1 MKRQTL
7 TLLIVLAGL
16 WPQQPPVATAQTP
29 RETGERRMPASCLSQ
44 LALAAAA
51 AAAALPSGLGIGSE
65 APAFDPQHVWG
76 PDKGSHACPMCK
88 YGFLQGVLLWVNTD
102 ELEDAGRIASR
113 LEREIRERDPK
124 RLRAFVIYTNPGGKP
139 IREVEDLLTSLARK
153 ASLQLVAVT
162 YVPSPIDPKTSALYR
177 INPDPRVRNTVFVYR
192 KRRVVDK
199 FVNLGADEA
208 SLQKLADSMGRTLE
222 AR

>member
-1 MKRQTL
+1 MSL
-7 TLLIVLAGL
+7 TRVL
-16 WPQQPPVATAQTP
+16 
-29 RETGERRMPASCLSQ
+29 ASCLSS
-44 LALAAAA
+44 LALATVAAA
-51 AAAALPSGLGIGSE
+51 AVLSSGLGIGSE

-88 YGFLQGVLLWVNTD
+88 YGSLQGVLLWVNTD
-102 ELEDAGRIASR
+102 ELEDAGRIAAR

-139 IREVEDLLTSLARK
+139 IREVEDLLTSVAEK
-153 ASLQLVAVT
+153 ASLRQVAVT
-162 YVPSPIDPKTSALYR
+162 YVPSPTDPKTSALYR
-177 INPDPRVRNTVFVYR
+177 INPDRRVRNTVFVYR

-199 FVNLGADEA
+199 FVNLEADEI

-222 AR
+222 VR